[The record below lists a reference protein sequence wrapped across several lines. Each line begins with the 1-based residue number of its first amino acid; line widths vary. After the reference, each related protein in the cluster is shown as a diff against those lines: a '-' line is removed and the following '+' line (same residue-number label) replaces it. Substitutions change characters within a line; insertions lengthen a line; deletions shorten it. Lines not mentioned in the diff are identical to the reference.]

1 MRFNDAMPLIIEF
14 EGGYVDDPRDPG
26 GETNFGIS
34 KRAYPNED
42 IKNLTLERAYEIYK
56 RDYWDAV
63 KADDLPAAIR
73 FPVFDMAINS
83 GVRQAIKTLQKSVDA
98 VQDGIL
104 GPNTLKAVSR
114 EDPQRLVSKFL
125 GNRLLFLTS
134 LTTFTTFGRGWAKRV
149 AKNLLNTF

>member
-14 EGGYVDDPRDPG
+14 EGGYVADPRDPG

-34 KRAYPNED
+34 KRAYPKED

-63 KADDLPAAIR
+63 KADDLPSPIR

-104 GPNTLKAVSR
+104 GPNTMQAVWGV
-114 EDPQRLVSKFL
+114 DPQRLVSRFL

-134 LTTFTTFGRGWAKRV
+134 LTTFTTFGRGWTKRV
-149 AKNLLNTF
+149 AENLTRI

>member
-14 EGGYVDDPRDPG
+14 EGGYVADPRDPG

-34 KRAYPNED
+34 KRAYPKED

-63 KADDLPAAIR
+63 KADDLPAPIR

-104 GPNTLKAVSR
+104 GPNTLKAVGAVA
-114 EDPQRLVSKFL
+114 PQRLVSTFS

-134 LTTFTTFGRGWAKRV
+134 LTTFSTFGRGWTKRV
-149 AKNLLNTF
+149 AENLLNTF